1 MKINKSILT
10 KVDEV
15 LDRFPNVDVTK
26 MKTHKNGRTDIT
38 FKVCGNNDGEIELFL
53 KNRFHPYEMKV
64 DSFELFSK
72 NEGCKIRLFDVMH

>member
-10 KVDEV
+10 KIDEV

-26 MKTHKNGRTDIT
+26 MKTHKNSRTDIT
-38 FKVCGNNDGEIELFL
+38 FKVYGKNDGEIELFL